1 MIINVF
7 MILRVGVT
15 NYINLY
21 RRINLKLLIHYLE
34 GTILGNE
41 SVIYFQIVKIHLS
54 DVFILFAK

>member
-21 RRINLKLLIHYLE
+21 RRIDLKLLIHYLE
-34 GTILGNE
+34 GTI
-41 SVIYFQIVKIHLS
+41 FS
-54 DVFILFAK
+54 DRKNSLK